1 MSKLLQSL
9 NKLLRLK
16 DYHIEQ
22 LKQQI
27 NLVQQQVDARNKA
40 IDSNMRYI
48 NTERLIAT
56 VNVNGAATLDAFISK
71 KHHEN
76 NNYQKEINELKK
88 TQSEI
93 ENQLLDI
100 YMETKRFEKVKEKE
114 ITKIADAQK
123 RRETIDLDEIA
134 TQRHFYLHHLSY
146 N

>member
-40 IDSNMRYI
+40 IESNIRYI

-114 ITKIADAQK
+114 ITKIADAEK

-134 TQRHFYLHHLSY
+134 TQRHFYLHHLSS

>member
-40 IDSNMRYI
+40 IESNIRYI

-134 TQRHFYLHHLSY
+134 TQRHFYLHHLSS

>member
-16 DYHIEQ
+16 NYHIDQ

-27 NLVQQQVDARNKA
+27 NLVQQQVDARHKA
-40 IDSNMRYI
+40 IDSNVRYI

-56 VNVNGAATLDAFISK
+56 VNVNGATTLDAFIAK
-71 KHHEN
+71 KQHEN
-76 NNYQKEINELKK
+76 NNYQKEIAELKK

-93 ENQLLDI
+93 ETQLLDA
-100 YMETKRFEKVKEKE
+100 YMEAKRFEKVKEKE
-114 ITKIADAQK
+114 MAKEFAAEK

-134 TQRHFYLHHLSY
+134 TQRHFYQHHLSA

>member
-134 TQRHFYLHHLSY
+134 TQRHFYLHHLSS

>member
-40 IDSNMRYI
+40 IESNIRYI

-56 VNVNGAATLDAFISK
+56 VNVNGSATLDAFISK

-114 ITKIADAQK
+114 ISKIADAQK

-134 TQRHFYLHHLSY
+134 TQRHFYLHHLSS